1 MVQIKAVLRN
11 FLPKKYE
18 IAFNRRTTPDSFKS
32 AVKFNATIAIF
43 LLVIQFLGAPNILS
57 QKDSSW
63 WEYLYIIEGIIFGS
77 VIFDGFFGYCFV
89 TKDSLGVQR
98 FTAVT
103 VFALGGFISPA
114 MVIATFCLISPTPWN
129 AFLVAMG
136 ISLFTAIFLLMC
148 HLWIVAYAVKKQ
160 NIALRDQYADV
171 PVNTVSI
178 AAIIGLL
185 ITSFFKIEYI
195 MPALTAVLSVILG
208 VVYCLLFF
216 QYPRILR
223 YWKSPIKQEFSSSY
237 KNGMSKIK
245 KIK

>member
-89 TKDSLGVQR
+89 TKILLVCNDLRLSQSL
-98 FTAVT
+98 
-103 VFALGGFISPA
+103 P
-114 MVIATFCLISPTPWN
+114 
-129 AFLVAMG
+129 LVA
-136 ISLFTAIFLLMC
+136 LLVQQ
-148 HLWIVAYAVKKQ
+148 W
-160 NIALRDQYADV
+160 
-171 PVNTVSI
+171 
-178 AAIIGLL
+178 
-185 ITSFFKIEYI
+185 
-195 MPALTAVLSVILG
+195 
-208 VVYCLLFF
+208 
-216 QYPRILR
+216 
-223 YWKSPIKQEFSSSY
+223 
-237 KNGMSKIK
+237 
-245 KIK
+245 